1 MKIRQNHRVLKRT
14 ISTIYQA
21 NTEMFTSI
29 MKHMIYHS
37 WIPGNVEWSQSHSQ
51 KHALIMSTILLALA
65 QWLHLNHIVMLLL
78 FEQTCWT
85 ARFQFQSNPCGVA
98 SARLKQE
105 SEESVQQR
113 TSLKGRT
120 GSWYESLLSFCTIC
134 GWVLTGLGAA
144 VQMWRWRPGKA
155 SVEDLVLGNTLLF
168 SPSAII
174 SPLPVSL
181 LQLSLIFS
189 LHIHSLHF
197 RISTLQFQNQ

>member
-1 MKIRQNHRVLKRT
+1 MKHT
-14 ISTIYQA
+14 IS
-21 NTEMFTSI
+21 
-29 MKHMIYHS
+29 HS
-37 WIPGNVEWSQSHSQ
+37 WIPGNVKWSESHSQ
-51 KHALIMSTILLALA
+51 KHALITILLALA
-65 QWLHLNHIVMLLL
+65 QRLHLNHTVMLLL

-85 ARFQFQSNPCGVA
+85 ARFQFQSNPHGVA

-120 GSWYESLLSFCTIC
+120 GSLYESLLSFCAIC

-144 VQMWRWRPGKA
+144 VQMSRWRPVKA

-181 LQLSLIFS
+181 LQPSLIFS

-197 RISTLQFQNQ
+197 RISTSQFQNQ